1 MDSIDGKVWKH
12 ISTFCIHPYGNHFH
26 LEIEKECIQMKY
38 RFFFSERGCLWKLM
52 KNGDHHPGQ
61 YLTNVVSNLS
71 GGGGAES

>member
-1 MDSIDGKVWKH
+1 MRIYFG
-12 ISTFCIHPYGNHFH
+12 GHFH